1 MKIAAGCLALLL
13 GAGFAAG
20 EVWGVWDYMM
30 REHGE
35 VNYLVAM
42 GVMVAIAFALLPM
55 WAAFAWRE
63 SRMLSLQLYACW
75 LVAGVVVIG
84 AALTRTGSAVD
95 MAQLD
100 RVAAERA
107 HQVVE
112 QSVADATRQL
122 ASDERSVTAECASG
136 NGPKCQDARRS
147 RDATQTRLTTARA
160 ALLNA
165 KGSAG
170 DALARRL
177 ASTGYVTEDQVRNV
191 WPLLVPLLGSALSAF
206 LISLGA
212 ALLGGRQAVTKT
224 YENPMLSVKTPM
236 QSVDDQSAEAVS
248 NSTQSTS
255 SSLPAP
261 GTTVA
266 HLKSNVVT
274 LKAKRSEGEVV
285 KFMLERMPAAKN
297 SRVEIVEVY
306 EAYGDWCDVKG
317 FEPIAAK
324 DFAETFSDICGR
336 AAIKTQ
342 KRDGKVYCVGRKLS
356 A

>member
-63 SRMLSLQLYACW
+63 TRLLSLQLYACW

-84 AALTRTGSAVD
+84 AALTRAGSAVD

-107 HQVVE
+107 HKVAE

-206 LISLGA
+206 LISLGV
-212 ALLGGRQAVTKT
+212 ALLGSPRVIRDAPK
-224 YENPMLSVKTPM
+224 NPIQPELLTERKP
-236 QSVDDQSAEAVS
+236 
-248 NSTQSTS
+248 
-255 SSLPAP
+255 LPAP
-261 GTTVA
+261 SATVA

-342 KRDGKVYCVGRKLS
+342 KMDGKVYCVGRRLS

>member
-63 SRMLSLQLYACW
+63 TRLLSLQLYACW

-107 HQVVE
+107 HQVAE
-112 QSVADATRQL
+112 QSVTDATRQL

-136 NGPKCQDARRS
+136 NGPLCQDARRA
-147 RDATQTRLTTARA
+147 RDATQARLTTART

-206 LISLGA
+206 LISLGV
-212 ALLGGRQAVTKT
+212 ALLGSPRVIRDAPK
-224 YENPMLSVKTPM
+224 NPIQPELLTERKP
-236 QSVDDQSAEAVS
+236 
-248 NSTQSTS
+248 
-255 SSLPAP
+255 LPAP
-261 GTTVA
+261 SATVA

-342 KRDGKVYCVGRKLS
+342 KRDGKVYCVGRRLS

>member
-42 GVMVAIAFALLPM
+42 GVMVGIAFALLPM

-63 SRMLSLQLYACW
+63 TRLLSLQLYACW
-75 LVAGVVVIG
+75 LVAGVVVVG
-84 AALTRTGSAVD
+84 AALARTGGAVD
-95 MAQLD
+95 AAQLD
-100 RVAAERA
+100 RAAAARA
-107 HQVVE
+107 HVIAE
-112 QSVADATRQL
+112 QSVADAARQL

-147 RDATQTRLTTARA
+147 RDAIQARLTTARA

-206 LISLGA
+206 LISLGV
-212 ALLGGRQAVTKT
+212 ALLGSPRVIRDAPK
-224 YENPMLSVKTPM
+224 NPMQPEPLPTP
-236 QSVDDQSAEAVS
+236 SA
-248 NSTQSTS
+248 
-255 SSLPAP
+255 
-261 GTTVA
+261 TVA
-266 HLKSNVVT
+266 HIKSNVVT

-342 KRDGKVYCVGRKLS
+342 KRDGKVYCVGRRLS

>member
-13 GAGFAAG
+13 GTGFAAG

-63 SRMLSLQLYACW
+63 TRLLSLQLYACW

-107 HQVVE
+107 HQVAE

-136 NGPKCQDARRS
+136 NGPRCQDARRA
-147 RDATQTRLTTARA
+147 RDATQARLTTART

-206 LISLGA
+206 LISLGV
-212 ALLGGRQAVTKT
+212 ALLGSPRVIRDAPK
-224 YENPMLSVKTPM
+224 NPIQPELLTERKP
-236 QSVDDQSAEAVS
+236 
-248 NSTQSTS
+248 
-255 SSLPAP
+255 LPAP
-261 GTTVA
+261 SAIVA

-342 KRDGKVYCVGRKLS
+342 KRDGKVYCVGRRLS